1 MAISLARVREEINY
15 VASRE
20 ERLDSSVACACRMEE
35 ELTPLPLYAYPLRS
49 ATSIATYSIGKR
61 SIEGQEIIERRR
73 DRDDIMDRL
82 LAERH
87 CGCSGAIMWLV
98 GGGTWEAAHDT

>member
-73 DRDDIMDRL
+73 DRDDIWIDF
-82 LAERH
+82 
-87 CGCSGAIMWLV
+87 
-98 GGGTWEAAHDT
+98 